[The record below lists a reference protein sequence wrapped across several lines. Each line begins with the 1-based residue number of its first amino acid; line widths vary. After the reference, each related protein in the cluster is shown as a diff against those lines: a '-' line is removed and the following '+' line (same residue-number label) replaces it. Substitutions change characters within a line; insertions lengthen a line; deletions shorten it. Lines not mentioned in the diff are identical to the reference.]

1 MNTLS
6 QYIYF
11 SSAEEQAQCNQC
23 MQECCQLET
32 AALCE
37 KMSVKSLIAIS
48 AFGHRIVPQCSYNSM
63 FYNLV
68 TIYKF
73 IAIHSICTSRA
84 TFSSGSLWVLNFLQ
98 LVEIKFFQVMTRL
111 SLKEIGRRGL
121 GETGSQSS

>member
-37 KMSVKSLIAIS
+37 KMSVKSFIAIS
-48 AFGHRIVPQCSYNSM
+48 AFGHRIVPLCSYSSM

-68 TIYKF
+68 TF
-73 IAIHSICTSRA
+73 TSLLLF
-84 TFSSGSLWVLNFLQ
+84 TQYVQ
-98 LVEIKFFQVMTRL
+98 VEQPLVQVPC
-111 SLKEIGRRGL
+111 EF
-121 GETGSQSS
+121 